1 MAAINGTYRA
11 ILGNE
16 VVKAGA
22 VEKSFDNPEDYLNY
36 WIKILNDPSYV
47 DNEELLGEE
56 TGGLE
61 NLGAGSGFSHIKFH
75 YQDKGS
81 AVKEY
86 DLYIYVTVEMKS

>member
-36 WIKILNDPSYV
+36 WMKILNDPSYV
-47 DNEELLGEE
+47 DNEELLGEANRRFRKFRCWKRIFPYQIP
-56 TGGLE
+56 L
-61 NLGAGSGFSHIKFH
+61 SG
-75 YQDKGS
+75 
-81 AVKEY
+81 
-86 DLYIYVTVEMKS
+86 